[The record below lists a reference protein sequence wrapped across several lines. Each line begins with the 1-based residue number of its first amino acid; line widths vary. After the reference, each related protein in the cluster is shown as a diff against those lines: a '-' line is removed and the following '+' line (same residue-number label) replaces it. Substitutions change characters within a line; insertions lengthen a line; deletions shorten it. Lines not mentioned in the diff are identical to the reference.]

1 MPGSVTIRFAA
12 DREFPLRVT
21 QQPVDRDAA
30 VRWLEDEFV
39 RLGAEPMR
47 PSGKVL
53 LADRLLSIAA
63 AAGPDAFET
72 DTEWAARY
80 AANAIAAIGHDLVTV
95 DLEAMRV
102 RY

>member
-1 MPGSVTIRFAA
+1 MTGTVTVHFAA

-21 QQPVDRDAA
+21 EPVERTAA

-39 RLGAEPMR
+39 RLGAEPVR
-47 PSGKVL
+47 ASGKIL
-53 LADRLLSIAA
+53 LADRLMSIAV
-63 AAGPDAFET
+63 AAGPDAFQA
-72 DTEWAARY
+72 DPDWATRY
-80 AANAIAAIGHDLVTV
+80 ATNALAAIGHDLVTV

>member
-1 MPGSVTIRFAA
+1 MAGTVTIRFAS
-12 DREFPLRVT
+12 DREFPLRVAEPAERT
-21 QQPVDRDAA
+21 AA

-47 PSGKVL
+47 ASGKVL

-63 AAGPDAFET
+63 VAGADAFET
-72 DTEWAARY
+72 DPDWAAAY
-80 AANAIAAIGHDLVTV
+80 ASNAIGAIGHDLVTV